1 MKTFR
6 SRSGGFSERPYYKDE
21 EIESICLSELQ
32 TLNLLPG
39 SPAPIRIDRFIEKRF
54 NVSPEYDDLPDGILG
69 LTVFGKKGV
78 EAVIVARALDAE
90 GTKVS
95 ERRILST
102 LAHEAGHGLLHAH
115 LFVLQQSTQPLFGDF
130 SDPSKPKVLCRDVVI
145 SDGKPKS
152 GYDGRWWE
160 FQANSVMG
168 SLLLPRPLVEQALEP
183 FLVVRGTLGAKVLD
197 SSCRT
202 RAAKY
207 LSDAFGTNPIVAR
220 IRLDRLYPAAD
231 ETQLKL

>member
-6 SRSGGFSERPYYKDE
+6 SRGGGFSERPYYKDE

-32 TLNLLPG
+32 GLALLPS
-39 SPAPIRIDRFIEKRF
+39 SPEPIRIDRFIEKRF
-54 NVSPEYDDLPDGILG
+54 KVSPEYGDLTDGVLG

-78 EAVIVARALDAE
+78 EAVIVAQALDAE

-95 ERRILST
+95 ERRIRST

-130 SDPSKPKVLCRDVVI
+130 SDPLKPKVLCRDVVAA
-145 SDGKPKS
+145 DGRPRS

-160 FQANSVMG
+160 FQANSAMG
-168 SLLLPRPLVEQALEP
+168 SLLLPRPLVEQVLEP
-183 FLVVRGTLGAKVLD
+183 FLVVQGSFEAKGID
-197 SSCRT
+197 NARRT
-202 RAAKY
+202 QAAKH
-207 LSDAFGTNPIVAR
+207 LSDIFDTNPIVAKF
-220 IRLDRLYPAAD
+220 RLDRLYPATD
-231 ETQLKL
+231 GKQLRL

>member
-6 SRSGGFSERPYYKDE
+6 SRGEEFSERPYYKDE
-21 EIESICLSELQ
+21 EIESICLGELQ
-32 TLNLLPG
+32 SLHLLPG

-54 NVSPEYDDLPDGILG
+54 NVSPEYDDLDEGILG

-95 ERRILST
+95 ERRIRST

-115 LFVLQQSTQPLFGDF
+115 LFALQQRTQPLFGDF
-130 SDPSKPKVLCRDVVI
+130 TNPSTPKILCRDVVI

-160 FQANSVMG
+160 FQANCVMR
-168 SLLLPRPLVEQALEP
+168 SLLLPRPLVEQALATY
-183 FLVVRGTLGAKVLD
+183 LVVRGSLGNKVLD
-197 SSCRT
+197 RSR
-202 RAAKY
+202 RPQAARR
-207 LSDAFGTNPIVAR
+207 LSDVFDTNPMVAR
-220 IRLDRLYPAAD
+220 FRLDHLYPGDD
-231 ETQLKL
+231 ERQLSL